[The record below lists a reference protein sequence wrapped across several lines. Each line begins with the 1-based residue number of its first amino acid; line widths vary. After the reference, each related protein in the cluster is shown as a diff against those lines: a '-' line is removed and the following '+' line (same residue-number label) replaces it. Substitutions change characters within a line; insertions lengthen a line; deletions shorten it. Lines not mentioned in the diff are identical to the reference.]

1 MKVGANAVCRFF
13 RDKLTLS
20 SKIEIAMPDAAPEPA
35 NPIKCPLPM
44 LLANNDAP
52 TCKQNTLKIVII
64 MVKRNIYVVIQAHR
78 IQIGVV
84 SLSTYAIS
92 MVSMRQI
99 S

>member
-1 MKVGANAVCRFF
+1 MKVGANAVF
-13 RDKLTLS
+13 RIHRGKLTLS

-64 MVKRNIYVVIQAHR
+64 MVKRNIHAMIQAHR
-78 IQIGVV
+78 IHIGVV
-84 SLSTYAIS
+84 SLSTYVIS
-92 MVSMRQI
+92 VDCVRQI

>member
-1 MKVGANAVCRFF
+1 MKVGANAVFRIH

-52 TCKQNTLKIVII
+52 TCKRNTLKI
-64 MVKRNIYVVIQAHR
+64 MVKRNIHVVIQALR

-92 MVSMRQI
+92 VDSVRQI